1 MSIDSITALLAST
14 IRITTPILLMAMGGM
29 ICERA
34 NVFNIA
40 LEGMALIGAF
50 FAIAFVDFTGGSV
63 WAGLIG
69 AMIAGTVYSAIFAF
83 FITKLKANHIIT
95 SIALNTLASGLTQFL
110 LRAMFDVQG
119 TYTPPVIHKLANIK
133 IPGLDQIP
141 FLGAV
146 SGQSIVTYAAILL
159 VVGLYIFLYKTKAG
173 LHLWA
178 VGESEEAAKTA
189 GVNSTL
195 VKWKAILFSGAV
207 CGLAGAYLSVISVS
221 SFTKDMVAGRG
232 FTAFTAYTFGGA
244 VPVGSALASLL
255 FGFAEAVGIRIELIG
270 SSIPAS
276 IVDMFPYV
284 VALIALA
291 YSSYTKKRRMSGI
304 QSNHRRSKRTTK
316 EG

>member
-1 MSIDSITALLAST
+1 MSIESITDLLAST

-50 FAIAFVDFTGGSV
+50 FAVAFVQFSGGSV
-63 WAGLIG
+63 WVGLLG
-69 AMIAGTVYSAIFAF
+69 AMIAGMVYSAIFAF

-110 LRAMFDVQG
+110 LRAMFGVQG
-119 TYTPPVIHKLANIK
+119 TYTPSVIHKLNNIE
-133 IPGLDQIP
+133 IPGLNKIP
-141 FLGAV
+141 ILSAL

-159 VVGLYIFLYKTKAG
+159 VIGLIIFLYKTKPG
-173 LHLWA
+173 LHLWS
-178 VGESEEAAKTA
+178 VGESEDAARTA
-189 GVNSTL
+189 GVNPVLT
-195 VKWKAILFSGAV
+195 KWKAVLFSGAV
-207 CGLAGAYLSVISVS
+207 CGLGGAYLSIISVS

-244 VPVGSALASLL
+244 VPLGSALASLL

-270 SSIPAS
+270 SSIPS
-276 IVDMFPYV
+276 SVVDMFPYV

-291 YSSYTKKRRMSGI
+291 YSSYMKKRRMTGI
-304 QSNHRRSKRTTK
+304 AKAGRTRK
-316 EG
+316 KA